1 MSQHEHD
8 ELHPARGLFD
18 EAVGRLDADT
28 AKRLRLMRREALA
41 GVQRGSGRRWL
52 PAAAFATA
60 LLALGLGWR
69 AAHPPGVEPAM
80 PAEVAMP
87 VDLVDDEDAALYAWL
102 GEAPVAADESPL

>member
-8 ELHPARGLFD
+8 DPHPARGLFD

-41 GVQRGSGRRWL
+41 GAQPVSGRRWL

-69 AAHPPGVEPAM
+69 AAHPPRVEPAT
-80 PAEVAMP
+80 PAEVALP
-87 VDLVDDEDAALYAWL
+87 VDLADDEDAALYAWL
-102 GEAPVAADESPL
+102 GEAPVAVEESPL